1 MYDSP
6 LSSMQVTIV
15 SFENNP
21 DVRNHIIVCGLPSSI
36 RSFIKPLR
44 AKFLAEYQLQK
55 VVIITGHSES
65 RGGDQIDPKIWRK
78 IA

>member
-44 AKFLAEYQLQK
+44 AKFLAEY
-55 VVIITGHSES
+55 
-65 RGGDQIDPKIWRK
+65 
-78 IA
+78 